1 MVINT
6 WKKHDTTVTSP
17 TTKNWWKYDS
27 RWFVWFKSNTAHD
40 HRTAYLWWST
50 GEAVSCSS
58 VEGPEENALNSAIKS
73 VAQHSSCL
81 RILVF
86 MPLGYYWSFS
96 LFFFFFF
103 LMCVFCFVWCFFY
116 FYFFLV
122 ELYRLKVTLMVEK
135 VLKWCILLSLFYI
148 TKPWHSNRASVTGH
162 RLLYRNYIY
171 I

>member
-96 LFFFFFF
+96 LFF
-103 LMCVFCFVWCFFY
+103 Y
-116 FYFFLV
+116 FLV